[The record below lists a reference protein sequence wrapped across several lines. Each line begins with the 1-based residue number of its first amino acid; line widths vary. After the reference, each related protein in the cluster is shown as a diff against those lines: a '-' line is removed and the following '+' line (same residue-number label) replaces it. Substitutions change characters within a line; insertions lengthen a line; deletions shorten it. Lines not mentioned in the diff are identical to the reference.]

1 MPMMRAGAVASA
13 IVAAAALGAP
23 AAGRALQP
31 DLDPQTVLEAITLG
45 QAALDGGRTA
55 FHRPYRFVI
64 GRPPLDSVDIVTPFR
79 RVVIAAELR
88 ARAGDRR
95 FGQRDGLAV
104 AASHPGQLSVHAE
117 FTFHPLNTY
126 VLVPQYRMA
135 WLTRRGGRIEPANT
149 ESAPRYGP
157 RTGPEALPVPLAGA
171 PGAATGIRPG
181 GGQPMMGATVVSY
194 FDARRLVG
202 DLDPARRAVGDLD
215 PAVELVIEEAGRE
228 ELARLPIDLAIV
240 R

>member
-1 MPMMRAGAVASA
+1 MPKVRTGAVAAA

-23 AAGRALQP
+23 AGRALQP
-31 DLDPQTVLEAITLG
+31 DLDPQSVLEAVTIG

-55 FHRPYRFVI
+55 FHRPYKFAV

-104 AASHPGQLSVHAE
+104 AAAHPGQLSVHAE

-135 WLTRRGGRIEPANT
+135 WLTRRGKRIEPANT

-157 RTGPEALPVPLAGA
+157 KTGPEALPVPLVAT
-171 PGAATGIRPG
+171 PGAATGLRRG
-181 GGQPMMGATVVSY
+181 TGQPMLGATVVSY
-194 FDARRLVG
+194 FDAHRLVDG
-202 DLDPARRAVGDLD
+202 RE
-215 PAVELVIEEAGRE
+215 PAVELVIEEAGRAQ
-228 ELARLPIDLAIV
+228 LARLPIDLT
-240 R
+240 RLR

>member
-1 MPMMRAGAVASA
+1 MPKMRAGAVASA

-23 AAGRALQP
+23 AAERELQP
-31 DLDPQTVLEAITLG
+31 DLDPQSVTEAVRLG
-45 QAALDGGRTA
+45 QASLDGGRAA
-55 FHRPYRFVI
+55 FHRPYRFAI
-64 GRPPLDSVDIVTPFR
+64 GRPPLDTVEIVTPFR

-104 AASHPGQLSVHAE
+104 AATYPGQLSVHAG

-135 WLTRRGGRIEPANT
+135 WLTRRGTRIEPANT

-157 RTGPEALPVPLAGA
+157 NTAQDALPVPLGGVSGGT
-171 PGAATGIRPG
+171 PGIRPG
-181 GGQPMMGATVVSY
+181 SGQPMAGATVVSY
-194 FDARRLVG
+194 FDARRLV
-202 DLDPARRAVGDLD
+202 DVQE

-228 ELARLPIDLAIV
+228 ELARLPIDLALV

>member
-1 MPMMRAGAVASA
+1 MPNLPAGAVASA
-13 IVAAAALGAP
+13 LVAAAALGAP
-23 AAGRALQP
+23 AAERELQP
-31 DLDPQTVLEAITLG
+31 DLDPRSVTEAVALG
-45 QAALDGGRTA
+45 QTSLDGGRAA
-55 FHRPYRFVI
+55 FHRPYRFTI
-64 GRPPLDSVDIVTPFR
+64 GRPPLDTVEIVTPFR

-104 AASHPGQLSVHAE
+104 AATHPGRLGVHAE

-126 VLVPQYRMA
+126 VLVPQYRMT
-135 WLTRRGGRIEPANT
+135 WLTKRGTRIEPANT

-157 RTGPEALPVPLAGA
+157 KTAQDALPVPLGGVSGG
-171 PGAATGIRPG
+171 PPGIRPG
-181 GGQPMMGATVVSY
+181 SGQPMAGAMVVSY
-194 FDARRLVG
+194 FDARRLV
-202 DLDPARRAVGDLD
+202 DAQE

-228 ELARLPIDLAIV
+228 ELARLPIDLALV

>member
-1 MPMMRAGAVASA
+1 MSVRPAGIAASA
-13 IVAAAALGAP
+13 LVAAAVC
-23 AAGRALQP
+23 AATPALQP
-31 DLDPQTVLEAITLG
+31 DVDPQSVLEAITLG
-45 QAALDGGRTA
+45 QSALDGGRTA
-55 FHRPYRFVI
+55 FHRPYRFAI
-64 GRPPLDSVDIVTPFR
+64 GRPPLDSVDIVSPFR

-95 FGQRDGLAV
+95 FGQREGLAV

-117 FTFHPLNTY
+117 FTFHPLNTF

-135 WLTRRGGRIEPANT
+135 WLTRRGGRIEPATT

-157 RTGPEALPVPLAGA
+157 KTGPDTLPVPLVAT

-181 GGQPMMGATVVSY
+181 PGQPMLGATVVSY
-194 FDARRLVG
+194 FDARRLVDG
-202 DLDPARRAVGDLD
+202 QE

-228 ELARLPIDLAIV
+228 ELARFPIDLTKV

>member
-1 MPMMRAGAVASA
+1 MKARTGATVTALIAAVVTATGAG
-13 IVAAAALGAP
+13 GRAP
-23 AAGRALQP
+23 ALETELSPQAV
-31 DLDPQTVLEAITLG
+31 LDAVTLG
-45 QAALDGGRTA
+45 QSALDGGRAA
-55 FHRPYRFVI
+55 FHRPYRFAV
-64 GRPPLDSVDIVTPFR
+64 GRPPLDSVDVVSPFR

-95 FGQRDGLAV
+95 FGQREGLAV

-117 FTFHPLNTY
+117 FTFHPLNTF

-135 WLTRRGGRIEPANT
+135 WLTRRGGRIEPATT

-157 RTGPEALPVPLAGA
+157 KTAPDTLPVPLAA
-171 PGAATGIRPG
+171 TPGAATGIRPG
-181 GGQPMMGATVVSY
+181 TGQPMLGATVVSY
-194 FDARRLVG
+194 FDARRLVDG
-202 DLDPARRAVGDLD
+202 QE

-228 ELARLPIDLAIV
+228 ELARLPIDLAKM